1 MDKLRLLSVPA
12 FSDNYIWLLA
22 DAAGNTLIVDPG
34 EAAPVRAV
42 LLREGLTP
50 SAILLTH
57 HHPDHIGG
65 VAELLQEFPLPVYA
79 PDDDRIPHA
88 TTTVRDGERISLN
101 APQIDFEVIAVP
113 GHTSSHIA
121 YYGGGLLFCGDTLF
135 SLGCGRIF
143 EGTAAQMLRSLQRLR
158 ALPGATQVCCG
169 HEYTL
174 TNAAFA
180 LTLEPDNI
188 VLHEHATAVRALR
201 ERGLPSLP
209 STLSLECAA
218 NPFLRTDTSILSAR
232 IKAELAN
239 PDTDEVTR
247 FAWLR
252 DSKDQFKAPAA

>member
-1 MDKLRLLSVPA
+1 MDKLRLLPVPA

-22 DAAGNTLIVDPG
+22 DAAGHTLIVDPG
-34 EAAPVRAV
+34 EAARVRAV
-42 LLREGLTP
+42 LLRERLVP

-65 VAELLQEFPLPVYA
+65 VAELLQEFQVPVYA
-79 PDDDRIPHA
+79 PDDERIPHV
-88 TTTVRDGERISLN
+88 TTTVRDGERLSLA
-101 APQIDFEVIAVP
+101 APQIDFEVIVLP
-113 GHTSSHIA
+113 GHTRSHVA

-135 SLGCGRIF
+135 SLGCGRMF
-143 EGTAAQMLRSLQRLR
+143 EGNAEQMLHSLQRLR

-174 TNAAFA
+174 ANAAFA
-180 LTLEPDNI
+180 LNLEPDNS
-188 VLHEHATAVRALR
+188 VLREHARTVRALR

-218 NPFLRTDTSILSAR
+218 NPFLRTDTPVLSAR
-232 IKAELAN
+232 IKAELAD
-239 PDTDEVTR
+239 PDADEVAR

-252 DSKDQFKAPAA
+252 HSKDQFKAPVA

>member
-1 MDKLRLLSVPA
+1 MRLLPVPA

-22 DAAGNTLIVDPG
+22 DAAGHTLIVDPG
-34 EAAPVRAV
+34 EAAPVRAA
-42 LLREGLTP
+42 LLRERLTP

-65 VAELLQEFPLPVYA
+65 VAELLQEFPVPVYA
-79 PDDDRIPHA
+79 PDDERILQV
-88 TTTVRDGERISLN
+88 TTTVRDGEHISIN
-101 APQIDFEVIAVP
+101 APQIDFGVIAVP

-121 YYGGGLLFCGDTLF
+121 YFGGGLLFCGDTLF
-135 SLGCGRIF
+135 SLGCGRMF
-143 EGTAAQMLRSLQRLR
+143 EGTAAQMLHSLQRLR

-174 TNAAFA
+174 ANAAFA
-180 LTLEPDNI
+180 LTLEPDNT
-188 VLHEHATAVRALR
+188 VLREHATTVRALR

-218 NPFLRTDTSILSAR
+218 NPFLRTDTPVLSAR
-232 IKAELAN
+232 IKAELAD
-239 PDTDEVTR
+239 PDADEVAR

-252 DSKDQFKAPAA
+252 RTKDQFKAPVA

>member
-1 MDKLRLLSVPA
+1 MDKLRLLPVPA

-22 DAAGNTLIVDPG
+22 DAAGRTLIVDPG

-42 LLREGLTP
+42 LRREGLTP

-65 VAELLQEFPLPVYA
+65 VAELLQEFQVPVFA
-79 PDDDRIPHA
+79 PDDARIPHV
-88 TTTVRDGERISLN
+88 TTTVRDGERISLD
-101 APQIDFEVIAVP
+101 APQIDFDVIAVP
-113 GHTSSHIA
+113 GHTRSHIA
-121 YYGGGLLFCGDTLF
+121 YYGGGALFCGDTLF
-135 SLGCGRIF
+135 SLGCGRMF
-143 EGTAAQMLRSLQRLR
+143 EGSLAQMLHSLQRLR
-158 ALPGATQVCCG
+158 ALPGATLLCCG

-180 LTLEPDNI
+180 LNLEPDNI
-188 VLHEHATAVRALR
+188 ALREHAATVRNLR

-218 NPFLRTDTSILSAR
+218 NPFLRTDTPVLSAR

-239 PDTDEVTR
+239 PDADEAAR

-252 DSKDQFKAPAA
+252 HSKDQFKAPLA

>member
-1 MDKLRLLSVPA
+1 MDKLRLLPVPA

-22 DAAGNTLIVDPG
+22 DAAGHTLIVDPG
-34 EAAPVRAV
+34 EAAPVRAA
-42 LLREGLTP
+42 LLREGLVP

-65 VAELLQEFPLPVYA
+65 VAELLQEFQVPVYA
-79 PDDDRIPHA
+79 PDDERIPHV
-88 TTTVRDGERISLN
+88 TTTVRDGERLSLA

-113 GHTSSHIA
+113 GHTRSHVA

-135 SLGCGRIF
+135 SLGCGRMF
-143 EGTAAQMLRSLQRLR
+143 EGNAEQMLHSLQRLR

-174 TNAAFA
+174 ANAAFA
-180 LTLEPDNI
+180 LNLEPDNS
-188 VLHEHATAVRALR
+188 VLREHARTVRALR

-218 NPFLRTDTSILSAR
+218 NPFLRTDTPVLSAR
-232 IKAELAN
+232 IKAELAD
-239 PDTDEVTR
+239 PDADEVAR

-252 DSKDQFKAPAA
+252 HSKDQFKAPVA